1 MRTLDYSKKDDDV
14 KRDGNNYPNIQK
26 LKSTLNPYH
35 HCNEQQFFLC

>member
-26 LKSTLNPYH
+26 LMEKIQTVNFTCLRKYFH
-35 HCNEQQFFLC
+35 V